1 VANDDGVIDLWVQW
15 LEPTAPGTNPAG
27 ENVFRNYGR
36 LDVYHSGTSVDLL
49 LREMDAAGV
58 DKVLL
63 AGSDNAK
70 VAGAVRA
77 HPDRILGNYHADPTN
92 IMAAVRGLDRAVK
105 EWGFR
110 CLRIEPFLWKKPP
123 TDRVYYPLYAKC
135 VELDVA
141 FQTQVGHTGPLFP
154 SETGR
159 PIYIDE
165 VALDFPELR
174 IICGHIGWPWTE
186 EMIAVAW
193 KHANVFVD
201 TSAHVP
207 KHFPAEFVRFAK
219 SFGKTKC
226 CFASDWP
233 LLSWER
239 LLGEVDSVL
248 ELSAETK
255 KLFLRENARRA
266 LKL

>member
-1 VANDDGVIDLWVQW
+1 MDGTIDVWVQW
-15 LEPTAPGTNPAG
+15 ITGTPPGVSPAG
-27 ENVFRNYGR
+27 ENIFRNFGR
-36 LDVYHSGTSVDLL
+36 LDVFHSGTTVDLL
-49 LREMDAAGV
+49 LREMDASGIE
-58 DKVLL
+58 KVLL
-63 AGSDNAK
+63 AGSDNDK
-70 VAGAVRA
+70 VAAAVRA

-92 IMAAVRGLDRAVK
+92 IMAAVRGLERAVK
-105 EWGFR
+105 EWGFK

-123 TDRVYYPLYAKC
+123 TDRIYYPLYAKC

-141 FQTQVGHTGPLFP
+141 FQTQVGHTGPLYP

-159 PIYIDE
+159 PLYIDE

-174 IICGHIGWPWTE
+174 ILCGHIGWPWTE

-193 KHANVFVD
+193 KHANVWID

-207 KHFPAEFVRFAK
+207 KHYPAEFVRFMK

-226 CFASDWP
+226 CFSSDWP
-233 LLSWER
+233 LLPWTR
-239 LLGEVDSVL
+239 LVPEIEEKL
-248 ELSAETK
+248 ELSADVK
-255 KLFLRENARRA
+255 KLFLRENAKKA